1 MLGKA
6 VLPTNALASPI
17 NPLARNKRELRA
29 TPNPS
34 PKLSR
39 KAGPVKKKNAR
50 SWGEISAYSR
60 YCGGGPRGTPEWLW
74 LPAQDR
80 FAGSRGLIQPAHTR
94 GIGCFQDKFRVFL
107 DFFGNGPHR
116 FDELIEFLLTRAFC
130 RLDHHCAGND
140 QRKSGRVRMEAVINQ
155 PFGNVHCADTPCGLP
170 PVGKHALMHA
180 GLVVGKVVNIL
191 QPA

>member
-39 KAGPVKKKNAR
+39 KTEPVKKKTQDRGVKFPDILDIVVA
-50 SWGEISAYSR
+50 
-60 YCGGGPRGTPEWLW
+60 GPCGTPARLW

-80 FAGSRGLIQPAHTR
+80 FAGSRGLIQAAHAR

-130 RLDHHCAGND
+130 R
-140 QRKSGRVRMEAVINQ
+140 
-155 PFGNVHCADTPCGLP
+155 
-170 PVGKHALMHA
+170 
-180 GLVVGKVVNIL
+180 
-191 QPA
+191 